1 MDVRSGTDPGVLTQL
16 ALCRARP
23 GATAGMPRMVLALTS
38 QSIMETA
45 IHSPSRVS
53 DAPVTLPHDDAERPR
68 ERLARHGAG
77 ALSNR
82 ELIALLLGTGSA
94 RASAF
99 DTAAR
104 LLDGGIRGL
113 AQRSLGDLETEHG
126 LGRAKAT
133 RLLAALELGT
143 RLASEGRTPQPVL
156 RTPADT
162 ARHLLPRYSAGAVET
177 FGVLALDVRHRVK
190 REAVISVG
198 CLTSSLVHP
207 REVFQEAVVARA
219 AALVLFHNHPSG
231 DPEPSAEDVSLT
243 RRLVSAG
250 TLMGIEVLDHLVL
263 GAGRYVSFKERGL
276 IG

>member
-1 MDVRSGTDPGVLTQL
+1 
-16 ALCRARP
+16 
-23 GATAGMPRMVLALTS
+23 
-38 QSIMETA
+38 META
-45 IHSPSRVS
+45 IHTHPTPERVAEGPSPHV
-53 DAPVTLPHDDAERPR
+53 PDDERPR
-68 ERLARHGAG
+68 ERLARHGAA

-82 ELIALLLGTGSA
+82 ELLALLLGTGSA
-94 RASAF
+94 RATVL

-104 LLDGGIRGL
+104 LLEGGIRGL

-177 FGVLALDVRHRVK
+177 FGLLALDVRHRVK

-250 TLMGIEVLDHLVL
+250 TLMGIEVLDHIVL

-276 IG
+276 L